1 MRPIR
6 NGGKEAGGGNLLEN
20 QSLAQLWDA
29 WEIHCL
35 ILVSLFLQV
44 FLFLTAGMRRCSSSR
59 VLGTVLWLAYLSAD
73 SVAIFVLGHL
83 AVHAEEPGHQLM
95 SFWAPFVLVHLG
107 GQDTITALSKQDNEL
122 WRRHLLSLV
131 SQVAVASY
139 VVSMATWPDHRLLR
153 AAMVIMFLS
162 GSLKYAERTLCLYF
176 ASPERL
182 RSDALLSLS
191 GTLWQLTQAQGR
203 EGESSVS
210 AARRSAEET
219 LAMMS
224 NGSISGMGIDGSVF
238 DIMSVDAPFNKVNTI
253 LVARD
258 LLPGMLAGFLSRAD
272 RCRAYEYVGAR
283 LVRCYQCIYTKTALR
298 EACGSV
304 LWELVHDC
312 RFSLFKLGAYCLVLC
327 TLFQYA
333 STPIALA
340 LFAAADKGHQIHPI
354 SRADITVSYVLL
366 IGAIVLDVC
375 SAVMFI
381 FSYLSFIL
389 PASSRYRS
397 VIQRVVSCIQF
408 AGCRNK
414 QWSEELAQ
422 YSMIKRHTVQDTA
435 GMASSIRQSISRCLG
450 AWGVELFEVTHTPIT
465 KDQAPI
471 KEFILDNL
479 LRSGERKE
487 WNISS
492 SRGQKALARWK
503 GSHNDQDPDCA
514 RKAKALEKS
523 IRADF
528 PTAVLIWHIAT
539 DMCYYGDR
547 SSTDDSDDQMTK
559 HKNMS
564 RQLSNYIMYLVFKCD
579 VMLTSNSKLLHDDA
593 HGEIREI
600 LSNQQPQKDNLS
612 EKNVALEILK
622 AEKKEGQEQHSIVEI
637 QKLLEAAKRNEEQ
650 QHQIENHG
658 EPADACAAD
667 NHVQTTEE
675 ALYSLVL
682 PRAREVSQE
691 LISIQNA
698 ADRWELIALVWLEML
713 YYTAPRCGGAFHYEH
728 LSTGGELVTHVLLLM
743 HSLGPFLP
751 TTTTGA

>member
-1 MRPIR
+1 
-6 NGGKEAGGGNLLEN
+6 
-20 QSLAQLWDA
+20 
-29 WEIHCL
+29 
-35 ILVSLFLQV
+35 
-44 FLFLTAGMRRCSSSR
+44 MRRCSSSR
-59 VLGTVLWLAYLSAD
+59 VLGTILWLAYLSAD

-139 VVSMATWPDHRLLR
+139 VAAMASWPDHHLLR

-162 GSLKYAERTLCLYF
+162 GSIKYAERTLCLYF

-210 AARRSAEET
+210 AARRSVEET
-219 LAMMS
+219 LDMMS
-224 NGSISGMGIDGSVF
+224 KGSISGLGIDGSVF

-253 LVARD
+253 LVAGD
-258 LLPGMLAGFLSRAD
+258 LPGMLTGFLSRED
-272 RCRAYEYVGAR
+272 RSRAYEYVGAR
-283 LVRCYQCIYTKTALR
+283 L
-298 EACGSV
+298 
-304 LWELVHDC
+304 
-312 RFSLFKLGAYCLVLC
+312 
-327 TLFQYA
+327 YA

-340 LFAAADKGHQIHPI
+340 MFAAAEKVDQIHPI
-354 SRADITVSYVLL
+354 SKADITVSYILL
-366 IGAIVLDVC
+366 IGAIVLDVS
-375 SAVMFI
+375 SAIMFI

-389 PASSRYRS
+389 PASSRSRS
-397 VIQRVVSCIQF
+397 AILRVASYIQF
-408 AGCRNK
+408 AGSRNK

-422 YSMIKRHTVQDTA
+422 YSMIKRYTVQDTT
-435 GMASSIRQSISRCLG
+435 GMASSIRQSIIGACLG
-450 AWGVELFEVTHTPIT
+450 VWGVELFEVTHTPIT

-487 WNISS
+487 WNIAST
-492 SRGQKALARWK
+492 RGRLALGRWK
-503 GSHNDQDPDCA
+503 GNHNQDPDCA
-514 RKAKALEKS
+514 RQAEALEKS

-528 PTAVLIWHIAT
+528 PTTVLIWHIAT
-539 DMCYYGDR
+539 DICYYGDK
-547 SSTDDSDDQMTK
+547 SGTDDSDQMMK
-559 HKNMS
+559 HKNTS

-593 HGEIREI
+593 HDEIRKI
-600 LSNQQPQKDNLS
+600 LSHLQTEQANNLS
-612 EKNVALEILK
+612 EKNVVLEIFK
-622 AEKKEGQEQHSIVEI
+622 AEKNEGQQQHSIVVI
-637 QKLLEAAKRNEEQ
+637 QKLLEAKRNEEQ
-650 QHQIENHG
+650 QHQIQKHG
-658 EPADACAAD
+658 EPADAGAAD
-667 NHVQTTEE
+667 NHVQTTDE
-675 ALYSLVL
+675 ALYSPVL
-682 PRAREVSQE
+682 PRAREVAQE
-691 LISIQNA
+691 LISINDA
-698 ADRWELIALVWLEML
+698 AGRWDLIASVWLEML
-713 YYTAPRCGGAFHYEH
+713 YYAAPRCGGAFHYEH

-751 TTTTGA
+751 TTGV

>member
-1 MRPIR
+1 
-6 NGGKEAGGGNLLEN
+6 
-20 QSLAQLWDA
+20 
-29 WEIHCL
+29 
-35 ILVSLFLQV
+35 
-44 FLFLTAGMRRCSSSR
+44 MRRCSSSR

-73 SVAIFVLGHL
+73 CVAIFVLGHL

-182 RSDALLSLS
+182 
-191 GTLWQLTQAQGR
+191 
-203 EGESSVS
+203 
-210 AARRSAEET
+210 
-219 LAMMS
+219 
-224 NGSISGMGIDGSVF
+224 SVF

-253 LVARD
+253 LVSRD
-258 LLPGMLAGFLSRAD
+258 LLPGMLAGFLSKAD

-340 LFAAADKGHQIHPI
+340 LFAAADKGDQIHPI

-389 PASSRYRS
+389 PASSRSRS
-397 VIQRVVSCIQF
+397 VILRVVSCIQF
-408 AGCRNK
+408 AGRRNK

-435 GMASSIRQSISRCLG
+435 GMASSIRQSIGRCLG
-450 AWGVELFEVTHTPIT
+450 AWGLELFEVTHTPIT
-465 KDQAPI
+465 KDQAPM

-539 DMCYYGDR
+539 DMCYYGAK

-593 HGEIREI
+593 HAEIRET
-600 LSNQQPQKDNLS
+600 LSNQQSQQVNIG
-612 EKNVALEILK
+612 EKNVVLEILK
-622 AEKKEGQEQHSIVEI
+622 AEKKEGQQQHSVVEI
-637 QKLLEAAKRNEEQ
+637 QKLLEAAKRNDEQ
-650 QHQIENHG
+650 QHQIKRHG
-658 EPADACAAD
+658 EPADAGAAD
-667 NHVQTTEE
+667 NHDAQTTEE
-675 ALYSLVL
+675 ALYSPVL

-691 LISIQNA
+691 LISIKDA
-698 ADRWELIALVWLEML
+698 ADRWGLIALVWLEML

-751 TTTTGA
+751 TAGA